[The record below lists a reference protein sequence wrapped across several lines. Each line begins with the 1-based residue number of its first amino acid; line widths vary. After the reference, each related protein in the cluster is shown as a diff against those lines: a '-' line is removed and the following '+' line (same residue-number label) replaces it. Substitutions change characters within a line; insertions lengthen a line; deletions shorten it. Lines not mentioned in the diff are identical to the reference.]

1 MGPAPA
7 GSRPGGGD
15 AGGTGHNARERAT
28 GERRATV
35 AGTTA
40 MAVAPAGPRPDG
52 VPRRDAGDIWH
63 TAATSTR
70 DATRPN
76 GGPREARGDRLPD
89 WAQTRT

>member
-1 MGPAPA
+1 
-7 GSRPGGGD
+7 
-15 AGGTGHNARERAT
+15 
-28 GERRATV
+28 
-35 AGTTA
+35 

-76 GGPREARGDRLPD
+76 GGPREARGGSATGLGPDTHLIHAADHAQAAPKVDRLQGK
-89 WAQTRT
+89 A